1 MNEQDRDLT
10 GAWALNALDAEE
22 RARIEELFA
31 QDPEAAG
38 EARSFEETAAELAA
52 GLEPEAPRPELKSSL
67 MARIARTPQHSV
79 ESSEPAVPAEVTQ
92 DDSATGP
99 THRRAD
105 VPPHVPENEDEN
117 VDDDRHQHDDPHEG
131 RAENEDGTE
140 TRDEDR
146 VEDQATVIPLDRYR
160 SSVRRSRWLAVAAA
174 ALMVTSVAGVGLWSA
189 ERAAQDEDRATIEA
203 LQSQQAASDEERQ
216 MISALLTAED
226 TSQLT
231 VPSETG
237 GTLHVMYSRDQQSM
251 IVQGADLPDLPSD
264 STYQLWII
272 GDGGDSF
279 EDAGLITEPGQT
291 VMAHEELPPESL
303 IGLTV
308 EPAGGSEQPTTDPIA
323 SSEL

>member
-31 QDPEAAG
+31 QGSEAAG

-117 VDDDRHQHDDPHEG
+117 VDDGRHQHDDPHEG
-131 RAENEDGTE
+131 RAENEDG
-140 TRDEDR
+140 D
-146 VEDQATVIPLDRYR
+146 EDQATVIPLDRYR

-251 IVQGADLPDLPSD
+251 IVQGADLPELPSD

>member
-1 MNEQDRDLT
+1 M
-10 GAWALNALDAEE
+10 
-22 RARIEELFA
+22 
-31 QDPEAAG
+31 
-38 EARSFEETAAELAA
+38 
-52 GLEPEAPRPELKSSL
+52 
-67 MARIARTPQHSV
+67 
-79 ESSEPAVPAEVTQ
+79 
-92 DDSATGP
+92 
-99 THRRAD
+99 
-105 VPPHVPENEDEN
+105 
-117 VDDDRHQHDDPHEG
+117 
-131 RAENEDGTE
+131 
-140 TRDEDR
+140 
-146 VEDQATVIPLDRYR
+146 IPLDRYR

-251 IVQGADLPDLPSD
+251 IVQGADLPELPSD

>member
-52 GLEPEAPRPELKSSL
+52 GLKPEAPRPELKSSL
-67 MARIARTPQHSV
+67 MARIARTPQRSV
-79 ESSEPAVPAEVTQ
+79 ESSGPAVPAEVTQ

-131 RAENEDGTE
+131 RAENEDG
-140 TRDEDR
+140 D
-146 VEDQATVIPLDRYR
+146 EDQATVIPLDRYR

-251 IVQGADLPDLPSD
+251 IVQGADLPELPSD